1 MPPDRHNDIRQYF
14 TPPRNRAGQAASND
28 DAERIMSPGAHVAE
42 PEGSN
47 QHNPRRR
54 NRRILTSDDDIPMTP
69 GNAATAANNQPADP
83 NINARGDHAIVIE
96 SSEEDEPNDMW
107 VRPRHT
113 PQLTDYLEQ
122 QENIPPQPA
131 LAMQSPS
138 PPSHVRRRHH
148 QQPHCNTRS
157 RRRRLEAVAV
167 ESAACD
173 DPSSEC
179 IESESD
185 AQDLYRSAIRGVR
198 NARQARQ
205 QIRSATQH
213 CPVCAK
219 FAAFI
224 AHFI

>member
-14 TPPRNRAGQAASND
+14 SPPRNRGSQAASND
-28 DAERIMSPGAHVAE
+28 DGEQIISPSAHVAD
-42 PEGSN
+42 PAGSN
-47 QHNPRRR
+47 QHHPRRR
-54 NRRILTSDDDIPMTP
+54 NRRILTSDDDIPMPP
-69 GNAATAANNQPADP
+69 GNAATAANDRPADQ
-83 NINARGDHAIVIE
+83 NSNARGDHAIVIA

-107 VRPRHT
+107 VRPRHN
-113 PQLTDYLEQ
+113 PQQTDHLQQ

-138 PPSHVRRRHH
+138 PPAHIRRRHH
-148 QQPHCNTRS
+148 QQSHCNTRS
-157 RRRRLEAVAV
+157 RRRRLEAEAV
-167 ESAACD
+167 ESAASD

-179 IESESD
+179 IESDTD

>member
-1 MPPDRHNDIRQYF
+1 MAWTSQNFSLCGSGCASLLSD
-14 TPPRNRAGQAASND
+14 AAD
-28 DAERIMSPGAHVAE
+28 MVAFQLL
-42 PEGSN
+42 SASVYAVRLK
-47 QHNPRRR
+47 RR
-54 NRRILTSDDDIPMTP
+54 S
-69 GNAATAANNQPADP
+69 ATVLCPSALS
-83 NINARGDHAIVIE
+83 G
-96 SSEEDEPNDMW
+96 
-107 VRPRHT
+107 
-113 PQLTDYLEQ
+113 

-138 PPSHVRRRHH
+138 PPAHFRRRHH

-157 RRRRLEAVAV
+157 RRRRLEAEAV
-167 ESAACD
+167 ESAAGD

>member
-1 MPPDRHNDIRQYF
+1 
-14 TPPRNRAGQAASND
+14 
-28 DAERIMSPGAHVAE
+28 MSPGAHVSE
-42 PEGSN
+42 PEGSIQ
-47 QHNPRRR
+47 QHPRMRR
-54 NRRILTSDDDIPMTP
+54 RRILTSDDDIPLTP
-69 GNAATAANNQPADP
+69 GNAATAANDPPADQHSD
-83 NINARGDHAIVIE
+83 ARGDHAIVIE
-96 SSEEDEPNDMW
+96 SSESDDPNDMW
-107 VRPRHT
+107 VRPRHN
-113 PQLTDYLEQ
+113 PQLTDHLQQ

-138 PPSHVRRRHH
+138 PPAHIGRRHH

-157 RRRRLEAVAV
+157 RRRRLEAEAV
-167 ESAACD
+167 ESAASD

-185 AQDLYRSAIRGVR
+185 AQDLYRSALRGVR

-213 CPVCAK
+213 CTVCAK

-224 AHFI
+224 AHFV